1 MARTRGVAEGRGRAG
16 RAWLPARA
24 AAAFFFAV
32 GRRPGLDPVFAV
44 FFTFFMVSR
53 PSWSEG
59 SRVARAPV
67 DDAGGLSLGARD
79 LADGH
84 ATDLRGE
91 TQEVSELAAKA
102 GEVVGRVADERESL
116 AGEGGDHHLPR
127 LAVRPGCPGVGVH
140 DLWQVV
146 IVPDVDP
153 VARLA
158 VDPHARPARLRH
170 PDDVEG
176 ADAHL
181 PLDARPQ
188 LLRPHLGAE
197 DGHTEP

>member
-44 FFTFFMVSR
+44 FFTFFMASR

-67 DDAGGLSLGARD
+67 DDADGLSLGARD

-102 GEVVGRVADERESL
+102 LLDGRLDRCGRLDQDDEPL
-116 AGEGGDHHLPR
+116 AALPIR
-127 LAVRPGCPGVGVH
+127 LED
-140 DLWQVV
+140 DLVLV
-146 IVPDVDP
+146 
-153 VARLA
+153 
-158 VDPHARPARLRH
+158 
-170 PDDVEG
+170 
-176 ADAHL
+176 
-181 PLDARPQ
+181 
-188 LLRPHLGAE
+188 
-197 DGHTEP
+197 